1 MYCPSCGI
9 DSVEGLKYC
18 KRCGAGLTTST
29 AHIEPRSPAV
39 GIGTMLFLV
48 SLVSI
53 VGFIALFTT
62 VANLGYR
69 PGFDPRILIA
79 ILAFGGATVL
89 GVIGLLVWLLLH
101 LSGHWQVAPRDKREK
116 PNALDYNLQQLPS
129 PPISVP
135 SVTENTTRNF
145 DPSVYR
151 EKGARE

>member
-18 KRCGAGLTTST
+18 KRCGAGLTTAT
-29 AHIEPRSPAV
+29 AHIDPGPPV
-39 GIGTMLFLV
+39 TKMGTMLFLV

-53 VGFIALFTT
+53 TGFIALFTT
-62 VANLGYR
+62 VANLSH

-79 ILAFGGATVL
+79 ILAFGGATVV

-101 LSGHWQVAPRDKREK
+101 WSGHRPLTSHDKPEK
-116 PNALDYNLQQLPS
+116 PTALDYTHKQLQS
-129 PPISVP
+129 PPISIP

-151 EKGARE
+151 EKGGRE

>member
-1 MYCPSCGI
+1 MYCPSCGM

-29 AHIEPRSPAV
+29 AYIEPRSPAV

-62 VANLGYR
+62 VANLAH
-69 PGFDPRILIA
+69 PGFDPRTLIA

-89 GVIGLLVWLLLH
+89 GVVGLLVWLLLH
-101 LSGHWQVAPRDKREK
+101 LSGHRPGISHDKPEK
-116 PNALDYNLQQLPS
+116 PTALDYTHQQLQP
-129 PPISVP
+129 PPISIP

-151 EKGARE
+151 EKDARE